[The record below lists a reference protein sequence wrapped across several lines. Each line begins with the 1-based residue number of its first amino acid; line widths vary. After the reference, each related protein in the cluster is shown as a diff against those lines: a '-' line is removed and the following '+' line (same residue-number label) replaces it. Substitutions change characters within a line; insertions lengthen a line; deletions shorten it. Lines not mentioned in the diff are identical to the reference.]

1 MAADS
6 RQKHHHDPSAVVM
19 RGPDGALYL
28 IRDDVL
34 ELCRMTKEDAAS
46 AEKVL
51 EKHKAGAAAA
61 QGTAPETGK
70 GRFTLETATF
80 QRLGRVRGTFT
91 PMAVKLTAE
100 STIMCCW
107 SSLCFRD

>member
-1 MAADS
+1 MGADTS
-6 RQKHHHDPSAVVM
+6 QKHQKEPSAVVM

-34 ELCRMTKEDAAS
+34 DLCRMTKEDAVS
-46 AEKVL
+46 AEKIL
-51 EKHKAGAAAA
+51 QSHKAGKPVPQASK
-61 QGTAPETGK
+61 K
-70 GRFTLETATF
+70 GHFSLETASF
-80 QRLGRVRGTFT
+80 EPLGRVKGTFT

>member
-1 MAADS
+1 MADET
-6 RQKHHHDPSAVVM
+6 RQSYQQEKAATIM

-34 ELCRMTKEDAAS
+34 QLCKMTPEDASS

-51 EKHKAGAAAA
+51 QAHKKGTAVREA
-61 QGTAPETGK
+61 QGKSGGQFK
-70 GRFTLETATF
+70 VETARF
-80 QRLGRVRGTFT
+80 EPLARVEGTFT
-91 PMAVKLTAE
+91 PMAVALTSQ

-107 SSLCFRD
+107 SSLCFRR